1 MNKFYQRGSS
11 NAVFALILFAVSI
24 IAILAIGAF
33 SYISANNYGA
43 SIEAQLNG
51 LRDNNQNVLAQGQQ
65 KVMEAAQVPS
75 MYKDDFKEIITADV
89 QGRYG
94 KDGSKATFQWLKEHN
109 VNIDA
114 ELYRKIQQLIE
125 SYRDEFKVSQTKMI
139 DVRRQYEASL
149 GFFWRGMWLRIA
161 GFPKINM
168 NDFKPIVTDSV
179 EQVYK
184 EGKERAP
191 LQLRQQK

>member
-1 MNKFYQRGSS
+1 MMKIYQRGSA
-11 NAVFALILFAVSI
+11 AVVALIVILVLVVATAAV
-24 IAILAIGAF
+24 ALF
-33 SYISANNYGA
+33 SYVSANNYGA

-65 KVMEAAQVPS
+65 KVMEAAQVPT

-109 VNIDA
+109 VNVDA

-125 SYRDEFKVSQTKMI
+125 SYRDEFKNSQTKMI

-149 GFFWRGMWLRIA
+149 GFFWQGMWLRIA
-161 GFPKINM
+161 GFPKLNM
-168 NDFKPIVTDSV
+168 NDFKPIITDSV

-184 EGKERAP
+184 EGKEHTR
-191 LQLRQQK
+191 LQLRSQK

>member
-1 MNKFYQRGSS
+1 MMKIYQRGST
-11 NAVFALILFAVSI
+11 AVAALIVIVMLMFSVAAV
-24 IAILAIGAF
+24 ALF
-33 SYISANNYGA
+33 SYVSANNYGA
-43 SIEAQLNG
+43 SIEAQLNS

-94 KDGSKATFQWLKEHN
+94 KDGSKATFQWLKEHD

-125 SYRDEFKVSQTKMI
+125 SYRDEFKNSQTRMI

-149 GFFWRGMWLRIA
+149 GFFWRGMWLRLA
-161 GFPKINM
+161 GFPKLNI
-168 NDFKPIVTDSV
+168 NDFKPIVTDNV

-184 EGKERAP
+184 EGKEHSS
-191 LQLRQQK
+191 LQLRSQK